1 MFPLVSIYVKT
12 KLFRIRSDEFQQL
25 FEIESAERRE
35 SSILVFPLLIRLELS
50 SPYNFI
56 DCSLLFFDTV

>member
-12 KLFRIRSDEFQQL
+12 KLFRIRSDEFQQP

-35 SSILVFPLLIRLELS
+35 SSILVF
-50 SPYNFI
+50 
-56 DCSLLFFDTV
+56 SLVD